1 MKRLVRFIS
10 SFAADECGVQ
20 VLEYALIIAV
30 VAISLLLALQGV
42 TNGRLSGFLVRVS
55 DCLTSTCT

>member
-1 MKRLVRFIS
+1 MKPLVKKIS
-10 SFAADECGVQ
+10 SFARDEGGVQ

-30 VAISLLLALQGV
+30 VAISLLLGLQGV
-42 TNGRLSGFLVRVS
+42 TNGRLSGFLVRVG